1 MSTKTVRVLGISAR
15 YEPRRARM
23 TGALAVLLVVLT
35 GYALT
40 VGKLPVSFGD
50 ALWMITGNPGPAG
63 VDYIFW
69 TVRLPRV
76 ITALLVGAAL
86 GASGAIVQSLS
97 RNPLGSPDVL
107 GFAGGAATGALLQIL
122 LIGGSALAVA
132 ASALAGAFVTAA
144 IVYVVAYRGGVSGY
158 RLVLVG
164 IGIGALLTSLNRYL
178 LVSAEVDDAFRAAV
192 WLTGS
197 LLDRNWDHV
206 TIATVAVAVLVPA
219 ACLLARRLAMLEM
232 GDEISIALGIS
243 VGRTRLALFVVAVGL
258 AGAATAAAG
267 PVAFVALAAPH
278 IARRLLGSA
287 GPSVIGSGLL
297 GALLLLGSDVA
308 AQQLFPT
315 GELPVGVATGV
326 LGGVYLAVLLARKW
340 GRRTVLGG

>member
-1 MSTKTVRVLGISAR
+1 MSTRTVRAAGLSAR
-15 YEPRRARM
+15 YATRPA
-23 TGALAVLLVVLT
+23 TASGLLALLLLALT

-40 VGKLPVSFGD
+40 VGELPISLGE
-50 ALWMITGNPGPAG
+50 ALGMLAGEPGPSG
-63 VDYIFW
+63 VDYVFW

-76 ITALLVGAAL
+76 LTALLVGAAL
-86 GASGAIVQSLS
+86 GVSGAILQSLS

-107 GFAGGAATGALLQIL
+107 GFAGGAATGALVQIL
-122 LIGGSALAVA
+122 VLGGGALAVA
-132 ASALAGAFVTAA
+132 LSALAGAFVTAA
-144 IVYVVAYRGGVSGY
+144 LVYLLAYRRGVPGH

-164 IGIGALLTSLNRYL
+164 IGIGALLMSLNRYL

-197 LLDRNWDHV
+197 LLDRTWDHV
-206 TIATVAVAVLVPA
+206 TIGTIAVAVLVPVA
-219 ACLLARRLAMLEM
+219 VLLLRRLSLLEL
-232 GDEISIALGIS
+232 GDELSTGLGVP
-243 VGRTRLALFVVAVGL
+243 VGQTRLQLFAVSVGL

-278 IARRLLGSA
+278 LARRLLRSA
-287 GPSVIGSGLL
+287 GPSLVGSGLV
-297 GALLLLGSDVA
+297 GAVLLLGSDVA

-326 LGGVYLAVLLARKW
+326 LGGVYLATLL
-340 GRRTVLGG
+340 GRHWSRRPAASG